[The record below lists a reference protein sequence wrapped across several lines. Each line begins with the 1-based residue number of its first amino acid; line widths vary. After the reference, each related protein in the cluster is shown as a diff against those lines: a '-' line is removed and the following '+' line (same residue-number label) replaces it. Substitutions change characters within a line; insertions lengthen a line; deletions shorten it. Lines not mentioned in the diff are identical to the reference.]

1 MSSASPAF
9 TISDLQMIDSMNE
22 QELDAL
28 PHGAIQLDSTG
39 RVLRFNAYEERL
51 AGITKQD
58 AIGKSF
64 FSEVAPC
71 TNMKEFYGRFRDGV
85 AAGQLHCKFRYHFAF
100 KQNPQDRLGLRAPPR
115 RQRAKNERSQN
126 TRITWPW
133 FAGSIVVY
141 TAPGRN

>member
-9 TISDLQMIDSMNE
+9 TISDLQIIDSMNE

-64 FSEVAPC
+64 FREVAPC

-100 KQNPQDRLGLRAPPR
+100 KQNPRDVMVTLFYYGRDKTVWVFVRPLDGSGLKTSDPKIPA
-115 RQRAKNERSQN
+115 
-126 TRITWPW
+126 
-133 FAGSIVVY
+133 
-141 TAPGRN
+141 